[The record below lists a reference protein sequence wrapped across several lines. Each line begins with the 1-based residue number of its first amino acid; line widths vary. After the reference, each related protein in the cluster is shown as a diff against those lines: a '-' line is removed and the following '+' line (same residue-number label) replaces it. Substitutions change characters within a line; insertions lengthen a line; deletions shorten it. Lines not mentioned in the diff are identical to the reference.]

1 MAKLRLAGVLTA
13 IALLVGLLGSA
24 VTVSAQ
30 GVTVITGEVTLS
42 GTAAPMGTQVR
53 VVDAD
58 GQCGGFDDDGP
69 QRFRGERVPDRHQ
82 SYVGRPARGRDG

>member
-30 GVTVITGEVTLS
+30 GATVITGDVTFS
-42 GTAAPMGTQVR
+42 GAAAPDG
-53 VVDAD
+53 DASTR
-58 GQCGGFDDDGP
+58 GGCGRECGGFDDDGP

-82 SYVGRPARGRDG
+82 SYVGRPARGRDS